1 MHPAIDSLFLALEAP
16 FSHILDDDAKQVCF
30 LRAELHP
37 SMAEVLAD
45 HTVICEQPFKPD
57 FNLLERAGLD
67 AVPAI
72 ENAPKADVVLYL
84 ATRNREENSYN
95 LARAMGMLKPGG
107 KLVAAQHNKLGA
119 GQLEKDLKAL
129 AGSVEVFSKKHSR
142 VLLVEKHDNINSEV
156 LNDYLTSGKPHK
168 VQQTPLYTKPGL
180 FSWKQVDLGSQM
192 LADVIEQEDLHGVGA
207 DFGAGWGFLA
217 HRALKL
223 SPRITELHLYEADK
237 NALDMCMHNLSSIK
251 TKLVPHWADLVQDP
265 IEGQFDFI
273 ITNPPQHTI
282 TTQSTAL
289 PLQMTDI
296 AAKHLKPGGVMWLVT
311 NRQVPVERIL
321 EKHFRKVVDLAE
333 DKHYK
338 IFRVVK

>member
-16 FSHILDDDAKQVCF
+16 FSHILDDTPKQVCF

-37 SMAEVLAD
+37 SMTEILAN
-45 HTVICEQPFKPD
+45 HALICEQPFKPD
-57 FNLLERAGLD
+57 YNLLDQAGLD
-67 AVPAI
+67 AVPVI
-72 ENAPKADVVLYL
+72 EGNPKADIVLYL

-95 LARAMGMLKPGG
+95 LARAISMLKPGG

-119 GQLEKDLKAL
+119 NQLEKDLKAL
-129 AGSVEVFSKKHSR
+129 AGPVEVFSKKHSR
-142 VLLVEKHDNINSEV
+142 VLLVEKHDNINSDV
-156 LNDYLTSGKPHK
+156 LAQYQTGGKLHK
-168 VQQTPLYTKPGL
+168 VPQTPLYTKPGL

-192 LADVIEQEDLHGVGA
+192 LADVIDQVDLHGVGA

-217 HRALKL
+217 HRSLKL

-237 NALDMCMHNLSSIK
+237 NALDMCMHNLSSVK
-251 TKLVPHWADLVQDP
+251 TKLVPHWTDLVAEP
-265 IEGQFDFI
+265 VEEQFDFI

-282 TTQSTAL
+282 TNQSTAL

-296 AAKHLKPGGVMWLVT
+296 AAKCLKPGGVMWLVT
-311 NRQVPVERIL
+311 NRQVPVERVL
-321 EKHFRKVVDLAE
+321 ETHFSKVVDLAE

-338 IFRVVK
+338 IFRVEK